1 MGSIPHKNFSR
12 KQATMARLSV
22 LIRTAASFLLS
33 TIHSKGVLH
42 NENLD
47 RQTLL
52 SLQQVSMV
60 YERRLQAVRIVL

>member
-1 MGSIPHKNFSR
+1 MNK
-12 KQATMARLSV
+12 
-22 LIRTAASFLLS
+22 
-33 TIHSKGVLH
+33 KGVLH